1 MLSFFLALSLSWSLL
16 LMSLSFSWAEN
27 GQDRELDCL
36 GARKAMTRKPE
47 ALKGK
52 ISLRQVIRLEKRQR
66 EVQKLQDLEELNVGG
81 DVY

>member
-1 MLSFFLALSLSWSLL
+1 MVFALNVSVSVFF
-16 LMSLSFSWAEN
+16 WAEN

-52 ISLRQVIRLEKRQR
+52 NSLRQVIRLEKRQR
-66 EVQKLQDLEELNVGG
+66 CKS
-81 DVY
+81 YRTWKS